1 MKSTLEES
9 SSVLQS
15 EINILV
21 VQSSEMKACNKELTN
36 QIKIVTEKLNTFD
49 KFSKEWQAV
58 QDELVHVREEKS
70 ILQTTVENTMEER
83 KGLAIKLKRAEDHV
97 ARFLA

>member
-1 MKSTLEES
+1 M
-9 SSVLQS
+9 
-15 EINILV
+15 
-21 VQSSEMKACNKELTN
+21 
-36 QIKIVTEKLNTFD
+36 
-49 KFSKEWQAV
+49 

-70 ILQTTVENTMEER
+70 ILQTKVENTMEER